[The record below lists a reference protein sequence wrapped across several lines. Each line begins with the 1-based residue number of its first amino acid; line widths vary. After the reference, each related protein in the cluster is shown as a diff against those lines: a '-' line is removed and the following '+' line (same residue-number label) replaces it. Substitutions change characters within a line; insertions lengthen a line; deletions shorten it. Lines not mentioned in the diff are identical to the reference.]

1 MVVKLSGNYLSVALF
16 LSSEGR
22 RGYFVSNKKYT
33 NKVHSIV
40 DLLVYR
46 KSITMW

>member
-1 MVVKLSGNYLSVALF
+1 MVVKLSRNYLSVALF

-33 NKVHSIV
+33 NKDSIV
-40 DLLVYR
+40 DVLVYR

>member
-33 NKVHSIV
+33 NKDSIV
-40 DLLVYR
+40 DVLVYR